1 MNGEPPV
8 EDEEF
13 KSGKWRFKNWN
24 PVLSKEAFVLVNSM
38 LNTEKSDRIE
48 IEDVITCI
56 WMRCIANSN
65 KIDIDAVRLDM
76 KNGTW
81 AQNPEGLAELEITEK
96 KAKDLT
102 AFNNSAAEAMED
114 FQNLV
119 KLDAMFKGTILIC

>member
-1 MNGEPPV
+1 M
-8 EDEEF
+8 
-13 KSGKWRFKNWN
+13 
-24 PVLSKEAFVLVNSM
+24 LSKEAFVLVNSM
-38 LNTEKSDRIE
+38 LNYEVADRLE

-65 KIDIDAVRLDM
+65 KVDIDAVRLGM

-81 AQNPEGLAELEITEK
+81 ARTPETKSELEIAEA
-96 KAKDLT
+96 KAKNLT